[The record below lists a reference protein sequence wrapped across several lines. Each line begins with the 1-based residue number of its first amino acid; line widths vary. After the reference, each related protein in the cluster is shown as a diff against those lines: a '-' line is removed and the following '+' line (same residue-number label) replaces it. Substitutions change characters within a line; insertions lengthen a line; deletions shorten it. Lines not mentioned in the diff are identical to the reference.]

1 MRRFT
6 RAQVSRNPRGDV
18 QFTRNPRG
26 GAQFIRIPRGDVQFI
41 RTRHARAPIV
51 RPPRNYRAFV
61 VLCGNPQ
68 KLTLPDDEATRTR
81 ERLRAVPWPRLKNQP
96 YNIPSGGV
104 QKPRIVLIPPESIGA
119 PEAARQRFPLVFVYV
134 ENGRDVSTRGQYAL
148 ACVRV
153 SP

>member
-1 MRRFT
+1 MYCVVHAQPMRRFT

-26 GAQFIRIPRGDVQFI
+26 DVQFIRIPRGGAQFIRIPRGDVQFT

-104 QKPRIVLIPPESIGA
+104 
-119 PEAARQRFPLVFVYV
+119 
-134 ENGRDVSTRGQYAL
+134 
-148 ACVRV
+148 
-153 SP
+153 